1 MVSKIRGERRSCWCA
16 GAGWCLAFGLLT
28 AFQLAAQLGRF
39 GILRGFKFP
48 DFYDTSATGKGQTN
62 RLKGMLMGAVAQYI
76 TNDTWRLTQMRL
88 EHFQFDGQTNLVAQA
103 PQCLFDE
110 ETRVAW
116 STGRLE
122 IVGLHGALF
131 VEGNEGFE
139 ARMTNSTLTI
149 SNRVRT
155 VLRQEPGAAK
165 ASKP

>member
-1 MVSKIRGERRSCWCA
+1 MKIPCERRFCWCA
-16 GAGWCLAFGLLT
+16 GAGWFLTLGLFAAL
-28 AFQLAAQLGRF
+28 QLAAQLGRF

-48 DFYDTSATGKGQTN
+48 DFYDTSPTGKGQTN

-155 VLRQEPGAAK
+155 VLRQEQGPVK

>member
-1 MVSKIRGERRSCWCA
+1 M
-16 GAGWCLAFGLLT
+16 
-28 AFQLAAQLGRF
+28 
-39 GILRGFKFP
+39 
-48 DFYDTSATGKGQTN
+48 
-62 RLKGMLMGAVAQYI
+62 AQYI